1 MPDADA
7 IVLREHGGPEV
18 LRMETIPLDHPASG
32 ELLVRQTAIGVN
44 FHDCY
49 VRSGLYSTMTLP
61 GVPGLEA
68 VGVIEEIGPGVRGWT
83 IGDRVGWISPSYG
96 GYASRRILPVG
107 LALGLPDSLGD
118 AQAAASLMKAMTVS
132 VLVRRVHAVR
142 PGQRVL
148 IHAGAGGVGQLLCNW
163 CNYLGAEVI
172 ATVGNPAKA
181 DVASSAGAH
190 IVIDYS
196 NENFVERVRAV
207 TDDQGVDVVYD
218 GIGRDTFSGSL
229 DCLAYEGT
237 LVNYGQASG
246 PVAPFTPSVLATRS
260 LQVAR
265 PVVFHYART
274 DDRLQALARDAFDA
288 FEAGVL
294 RPLEPLRLPLAEAED
309 AHRLLESR
317 QSPGG
322 IVLVPGDASLTQS
335 RP

>member
-18 LRMETIPLDHPASG
+18 LRMETISIDQPASH

-49 VRSGLYSTMTLP
+49 VRSGLYSTMPLP

-83 IGDRVGWISPSYG
+83 IGDRVGWMSPSYG
-96 GYASRRILPVG
+96 GYASHRILPAG
-107 LALGLPDSLGD
+107 LALRLPDSLGD

-132 VLVRRVHAVR
+132 VLVRRVHVVR

-148 IHAGAGGVGQLLCNW
+148 VHAGAGGVGQLLCNW
-163 CNYLGAEVI
+163 CNHLGAEVI
-172 ATVGNPAKA
+172 ATVGSPEKA
-181 DVASSAGAH
+181 NVATSAGAH
-190 IVIDYS
+190 TVIDYTT
-196 NENFVERVRAV
+196 ENFVERVRTV
-207 TDDQGVDVVYD
+207 TGDEGVDVVYD
-218 GIGRDTFSGSL
+218 GIGNDTFAGSL

-246 PVAPFTPSVLATRS
+246 PVAAFTPSALATRS

-265 PVVFHYART
+265 PVVFHYTRT

-288 FEAGVL
+288 FDAGIL
-294 RPLEPLRLPLAEAED
+294 RPLEPLRLPLTEASR

-322 IVLVPGDASLTQS
+322 IVLVPSDPSLTQS
-335 RP
+335 GQ